1 MDLDSIERMTNSHN
15 TNSSEASSNHYPV
28 LARPSMSVVFPRR
41 VDENDYRSAII
52 LLVKD
57 DDVNYKLKMKRDI
70 VGTVLSND
78 PQYKQSSMVYAC
90 NCIGHHTDL
99 LNPISLKTEKDAFQ
113 SVLEKDLAVWGFLVS

>member
-1 MDLDSIERMTNSHN
+1 
-15 TNSSEASSNHYPV
+15 
-28 LARPSMSVVFPRR
+28 MSVVFPRR

-57 DDVNYKLKMKRDI
+57 DEVNYKLKMKRDI